1 MSEPTPNPPAVPDPD
16 VPGDPVDP
24 IGPAA
29 DYTETGAP
37 TFEFVRDRIEGR
49 AATAAAAE
57 ELAGGDT
64 RAQEAEDAFADRERK
79 AADRLEEIRRSMG
92 R

>member
-1 MSEPTPNPPAVPDPD
+1 MTDPTTNPPAVPDPD
-16 VPGDPVDP
+16 APESATG
-24 IGPAA
+24 
-29 DYTETGAP
+29 YTDDGVP

-64 RAQEAEDAFADRERK
+64 RAREAQDAVADRERR
-79 AADRLEEIRRSMG
+79 AADRLAEIRRSMG